1 METSKRINL
10 STGQTIDVWT
20 VTGVVA
26 DDRHSSTTRT
36 FSSGGGGYV
45 GPHGGH
51 VAAPRIH
58 SETTT
63 RQSVWIAD
71 NNGKDHEL
79 SLQNMEIPLRLGQRV
94 TARFVLPAGTTE
106 WRLATFTNHSAD
118 LFYSWADKSPPP
130 FSLTATDR
138 GSLLASVYVVG
149 GAASC
154 WYAWGQ
160 LTSRLP
166 SSSIWFNLCGGLL
179 LLGGLAVFTGIAMR
193 LTRRSKLKEALR
205 AEYIEAIQE

>member
-1 METSKRINL
+1 MVEIRL
-10 STGQTIDVWT
+10 
-20 VTGVVA
+20 A
-26 DDRHSSTTRT
+26 LM
-36 FSSGGGGYV
+36 
-45 GPHGGH
+45 PHGGH

-63 RQSVWIAD
+63 RQSVWITD
-71 NNGKDHEL
+71 DNGKDHEL

-94 TARFVLPAGTTE
+94 TALFVLSASTTE
-106 WRLATFTNHSAD
+106 WRLVTFTNHSAD
-118 LFYSWADKSPPP
+118 LFYSWADKSPLP
-130 FSLTATDR
+130 FNLTATDR
-138 GSLLASVYVVG
+138 GSLLASAYVVG
-149 GAASC
+149 GAASV

-179 LLGGLAVFTGIAMR
+179 LLGCLAIFAGAAMR

-205 AEYIEAIQE
+205 AEYVEAIQE